1 MKKIVMIGLVTLAP
15 LMAQIEGDFTIP
27 YIDFPAKKEK
37 GLSLY
42 QANCMM
48 CHSLGY
54 ITNQGEQSKAFWQE
68 KVDKMRNAFKA
79 PITDQD
85 AKAIAAYLFAAYGNG
100 EKK

>member
-27 YIDFPAKKEK
+27 YIDFPAKKAK
-37 GLSLY
+37 GASLY

-54 ITNQGEQSKAFWQE
+54 ITNQGKQSKAFWKGKVE
-68 KVDKMRNAFKA
+68 KMVVHFKA
-79 PITDQD
+79 PIIDQD
-85 AKAIAAYLFAAYGNG
+85 AKAITEYLYANYGNG
-100 EKK
+100 KKK